1 MNIKQIL
8 KISPLVLP
16 ILLFIIF
23 VVNTG
28 IHRSRIDRKMQDADG
43 LVWKGDNGQYI
54 VHVETEQTVEFE
66 QVQYNIKV
74 TRPDGEIAYNN
85 SLVVDSDMFGGGF
98 VKSLQVDNGPVPEVV
113 AWGAHESKRSF
124 VLHFSE
130 GTVKETPFAIVSPE
144 VKTLAGNWHKY
155 NVMKSLETGFLLII
169 LIGYYILY
177 GIVWRILRI
186 FRGEKGLKLK
196 KNDG

>member
-1 MNIKQIL
+1 MSIKRIL

-16 ILLFIIF
+16 VLLFIVF
-23 VVNTG
+23 AVNTG

-43 LVWKGDNGQYI
+43 LVWKVDNGEYV
-54 VHVETEQTVEFE
+54 VHVETTEQTDE
-66 QVQYNIKV
+66 QVLYRIKV
-74 TRPDGEIAYNN
+74 TRPDGEISYSN
-85 SLVVDSDMFGGGF
+85 SIEVDSDMFGGGF
-98 VKSLQVDNGPVPEVV
+98 VKSLQVDKDPAPEVV

-124 VLHFSE
+124 VLDFSE

-155 NVMKSLETGFLLII
+155 NVVKSFETMFLLII

-177 GIVWRILRI
+177 GIVWRLLRI
-186 FRGEKGLKLK
+186 FRGKKGLKLK
-196 KNDG
+196 VNDG